1 MNKQDIATITKA
13 AKSGGIDK
21 AICAFLGAE
30 LEFKHAGNAVSAG
43 MAGAVGSIRAEVE
56 QYNAL
61 TPAAKA
67 GVEAYKAAK

>member
-30 LEFKHAGNAVSAG
+30 LEFKHAGNAVPAG
-43 MAGAVGSIRAEVE
+43 MAGSVGSIRAEVE

-61 TPAAKA
+61 TAAEKA
-67 GVEAYKAAK
+67 GVEAYRAAK